1 LRICNLSLVY
11 IELMLVVV
19 LTRFLLK
26 LVVLDSIV

>member
-1 LRICNLSLVY
+1 MCNLSLVY